1 VGISRGVFKLIYLF
15 LKFKIMNI
23 YDQLAE
29 INTQLI
35 NDEMW
40 LSVVEEY
47 LEEFEVDNM
56 DELIDK
62 ASIQENDGV
71 VYRLLREGNDILS
84 LKDDIDMWF
93 DNDNDDDYN
102 YDY

>member
-1 VGISRGVFKLIYLF
+1 
-15 LKFKIMNI
+15 MNI

-40 LSVVEEY
+40 LSIVEEY
-47 LEEFEVDNM
+47 LEEFEVETM
-56 DELIDK
+56 DDLIDK

-71 VYRLLREGNDILS
+71 VYRLIREGEDLLE
-84 LKDDIDMWF
+84 LKDDV
-93 DNDNDDDYN
+93 DDYFSDDDDDEDYN
-102 YDY
+102 YNY

>member
-1 VGISRGVFKLIYLF
+1 
-15 LKFKIMNI
+15 MNI

-29 INTQLI
+29 IHSQLT

-40 LSVVEEY
+40 LSIIEEY
-47 LEEFEVDNM
+47 FEEFEVENM

-62 ASIQENDGV
+62 TSLQENDGV
-71 VYRLLREGNDILS
+71 VYRLLREGEDLLE
-84 LKDDIDMWF
+84 LKDDVDDYF
-93 DNDNDDDYN
+93 SDDDDEDFT

>member
-1 VGISRGVFKLIYLF
+1 
-15 LKFKIMNI
+15 MNI

-40 LSVVEEY
+40 LSIVEEY

-62 ASIQENDGV
+62 ASMQENDGI
-71 VYRLLREGNDILS
+71 VYRLIREGEDLLE
-84 LKDDIDMWF
+84 LKDNVDDHF
-93 DNDNDDDYN
+93 SDDDDDYN
-102 YDY
+102 YYY

>member
-1 VGISRGVFKLIYLF
+1 
-15 LKFKIMNI
+15 MNI

-40 LSVVEEY
+40 LSIVEEY
-47 LEEFEVDNM
+47 LEEFEVKDM

-62 ASIQENDGV
+62 ASTQENDGV
-71 VYRLLREGNDILS
+71 VYRLIREGEDLLE
-84 LKDDIDMWF
+84 LKDDV
-93 DNDNDDDYN
+93 DDYFSDDDDEDYN
-102 YDY
+102 YNY

>member
-1 VGISRGVFKLIYLF
+1 
-15 LKFKIMNI
+15 MNI

-40 LSVVEEY
+40 LSIVEEY
-47 LEEFEVDNM
+47 LEEFEVKDM

-62 ASIQENDGV
+62 ASTQEND
-71 VYRLLREGNDILS
+71 VYRLIREGEDLLE
-84 LKDDIDMWF
+84 LKDDVDDYFF
-93 DNDNDDDYN
+93 DDDDEDYN
-102 YDY
+102 YNY

>member
-1 VGISRGVFKLIYLF
+1 
-15 LKFKIMNI
+15 MNI

-40 LSVVEEY
+40 LSIVEEY
-47 LEEFEVDNM
+47 LEEFEVETM

-62 ASIQENDGV
+62 ASVQENDGI
-71 VYRLLREGNDILS
+71 VYRLIREGEDLLE
-84 LKDDIDMWF
+84 LKDDVDDYF
-93 DNDNDDDYN
+93 SDDDDDDYN
-102 YDY
+102 YNY

>member
-1 VGISRGVFKLIYLF
+1 
-15 LKFKIMNI
+15 MNI

-40 LSVVEEY
+40 LSIVEEY
-47 LEEFEVDNM
+47 LEEFEVETM

-62 ASIQENDGV
+62 TSTQENDGV
-71 VYRLLREGNDILS
+71 VYRLIREGEDLLE
-84 LKDDIDMWF
+84 LKDDV
-93 DNDNDDDYN
+93 DDYFSDDDDDEDYN
-102 YDY
+102 YNY

>member
-1 VGISRGVFKLIYLF
+1 
-15 LKFKIMNI
+15 MNI

-40 LSVVEEY
+40 LSIVEEY
-47 LEEFEVDNM
+47 LEEFEVKDM

-62 ASIQENDGV
+62 ASTQENDGV
-71 VYRLLREGNDILS
+71 VYRLIREGEDL
-84 LKDDIDMWF
+84 L
-93 DNDNDDDYN
+93 
-102 YDY
+102 

>member
-1 VGISRGVFKLIYLF
+1 
-15 LKFKIMNI
+15 MNI

-40 LSVVEEY
+40 LSIVEEY
-47 LEEFEVDNM
+47 LEEFEVKDM

-62 ASIQENDGV
+62 ASMQENDGV
-71 VYRLLREGNDILS
+71 VYRLLREGEDLLE
-84 LKDDIDMWF
+84 LKDDVDDYF
-93 DNDNDDDYN
+93 SDDDDEDYEYN
-102 YDY
+102 Y

>member
-1 VGISRGVFKLIYLF
+1 
-15 LKFKIMNI
+15 MNI

-40 LSVVEEY
+40 LSIVEEY
-47 LEEFEVDNM
+47 LEEFEVETM
-56 DELIDK
+56 DDLIDK

-71 VYRLLREGNDILS
+71 VYRLIREGEDLLE
-84 LKDDIDMWF
+84 LKDDVDDYF
-93 DNDNDDDYN
+93 SEDDDDEDYTFN
-102 YDY
+102 Y

>member
-1 VGISRGVFKLIYLF
+1 
-15 LKFKIMNI
+15 MNI

-40 LSVVEEY
+40 LSIVEEY
-47 LEEFEVDNM
+47 LEEFEVETM

-62 ASIQENDGV
+62 ASMQENDGV
-71 VYRLLREGNDILS
+71 VYRLIREGEDLLE
-84 LKDDIDMWF
+84 LKDDVDDYF
-93 DNDNDDDYN
+93 SDDDDEDYEYN
-102 YDY
+102 Y

>member
-1 VGISRGVFKLIYLF
+1 
-15 LKFKIMNI
+15 MNI

-40 LSVVEEY
+40 LSIVEEY
-47 LEEFEVDNM
+47 LEEFEVKDM

-62 ASIQENDGV
+62 ASTQENDGV
-71 VYRLLREGNDILS
+71 VYRLIREGEDLLE
-84 LKDDIDMWF
+84 LKDDVYDYFF
-93 DNDNDDDYN
+93 DDDDEDYN
-102 YDY
+102 YNY

>member
-1 VGISRGVFKLIYLF
+1 
-15 LKFKIMNI
+15 MNI

-40 LSVVEEY
+40 LSIVEEY
-47 LEEFEVDNM
+47 LEEFEVETM

-71 VYRLLREGNDILS
+71 VYRLIREGEDILE
-84 LKDDIDMWF
+84 LKDDVDDYF
-93 DNDNDDDYN
+93 SDDDGDEDYLYN
-102 YDY
+102 Y

>member
-1 VGISRGVFKLIYLF
+1 
-15 LKFKIMNI
+15 MNI

-40 LSVVEEY
+40 LSIVEEY
-47 LEEFEVDNM
+47 LEEFEVETM

-71 VYRLLREGNDILS
+71 VYRLLREGEDLLE
-84 LKDDIDMWF
+84 LKDDVDDYF
-93 DNDNDDDYN
+93 SDDDDEDYSYN
-102 YDY
+102 Y

>member
-1 VGISRGVFKLIYLF
+1 
-15 LKFKIMNI
+15 MNI

-40 LSVVEEY
+40 LSIVEEY
-47 LEEFEVDNM
+47 LEEFEVKDM

-62 ASIQENDGV
+62 ASTQENDGV
-71 VYRLLREGNDILS
+71 VYRLIREGEDLLE
-84 LKDDIDMWF
+84 LKDDVDDYFF
-93 DNDNDDDYN
+93 DDDDEDYN
-102 YDY
+102 YNY

>member
-1 VGISRGVFKLIYLF
+1 
-15 LKFKIMNI
+15 MNI

-40 LSVVEEY
+40 LSIVEEY
-47 LEEFEVDNM
+47 LEEFEVETM
-56 DELIDK
+56 DDLIDK

-71 VYRLLREGNDILS
+71 VYRLIREGEDLLE
-84 LKDDIDMWF
+84 LKDDVDDYF
-93 DNDNDDDYN
+93 SDDDDDEDYTFN
-102 YDY
+102 Y

>member
-1 VGISRGVFKLIYLF
+1 
-15 LKFKIMNI
+15 MNI

-40 LSVVEEY
+40 LSIVEEY
-47 LEEFEVDNM
+47 LEEFEVETM

-62 ASIQENDGV
+62 ASMQENDGV
-71 VYRLLREGNDILS
+71 VYRLIREGEDLLE
-84 LKDDIDMWF
+84 LKDDVDDYF
-93 DNDNDDDYN
+93 SDDDDEDFT

>member
-1 VGISRGVFKLIYLF
+1 
-15 LKFKIMNI
+15 MNS

-40 LSVVEEY
+40 LSIVEEY
-47 LEEFEVDNM
+47 LEEFEVKDM

-62 ASIQENDGV
+62 ASTQENDGV
-71 VYRLLREGNDILS
+71 VYRLLREGEDLLE
-84 LKDDIDMWF
+84 LKDDVDDYF
-93 DNDNDDDYN
+93 SDDDDEDYSYN
-102 YDY
+102 Y

>member
-1 VGISRGVFKLIYLF
+1 
-15 LKFKIMNI
+15 MNI

-40 LSVVEEY
+40 LSIVEEY
-47 LEEFEVDNM
+47 LEEFEVKDM

-62 ASIQENDGV
+62 ASTQENDGV
-71 VYRLLREGNDILS
+71 VYRLIREGEDLLE
-84 LKDDIDMWF
+84 LKDDVDDYF
-93 DNDNDDDYN
+93 SDDDDEDYT

>member
-1 VGISRGVFKLIYLF
+1 
-15 LKFKIMNI
+15 MNI

>member
-1 VGISRGVFKLIYLF
+1 
-15 LKFKIMNI
+15 MNI

-40 LSVVEEY
+40 LSIVEEY

-62 ASIQENDGV
+62 ASMQENDGII
-71 VYRLLREGNDILS
+71 YRLIREGEDLLE
-84 LKDDIDMWF
+84 LKDDV
-93 DNDNDDDYN
+93 DDYFSDDDDEDYN
-102 YDY
+102 YNY

>member
-1 VGISRGVFKLIYLF
+1 
-15 LKFKIMNI
+15 MNI

-40 LSVVEEY
+40 LSIVEEY
-47 LEEFEVDNM
+47 LEEFEVKDM

-62 ASIQENDGV
+62 ASTQENDGV
-71 VYRLLREGNDILS
+71 VYRLLREGEDLLE
-84 LKDDIDMWF
+84 LKDDVDDYF
-93 DNDNDDDYN
+93 SDDDDEDYSYN
-102 YDY
+102 Y

>member
-1 VGISRGVFKLIYLF
+1 
-15 LKFKIMNI
+15 MNI

-40 LSVVEEY
+40 LSIVEEY
-47 LEEFEVDNM
+47 LEEFEVETM

-71 VYRLLREGNDILS
+71 VYRLIREGEDLLE
-84 LKDDIDMWF
+84 LKDDV
-93 DNDNDDDYN
+93 DDYFSDDDDDEDYN
-102 YDY
+102 YNY

>member
-1 VGISRGVFKLIYLF
+1 
-15 LKFKIMNI
+15 MNI

-29 INTQLI
+29 IHSQLT

-40 LSVVEEY
+40 LSIIEEY
-47 LEEFEVDNM
+47 FEEFEVENM

-62 ASIQENDGV
+62 TSIQENDGV
-71 VYRLLREGNDILS
+71 VYRLIREGEDLLE
-84 LKDDIDMWF
+84 LKDDVDDYF
-93 DNDNDDDYN
+93 SDDDDEDFT

>member
-1 VGISRGVFKLIYLF
+1 
-15 LKFKIMNI
+15 MNI

-40 LSVVEEY
+40 LSIVEEY
-47 LEEFEVDNM
+47 LEEFEVKDM

-62 ASIQENDGV
+62 ASTQENDGV
-71 VYRLLREGNDILS
+71 LYRLIREVEDLLE
-84 LKDDIDMWF
+84 LKDDV
-93 DNDNDDDYN
+93 DDYFSDDDDEDYN
-102 YDY
+102 YNY

>member
-1 VGISRGVFKLIYLF
+1 
-15 LKFKIMNI
+15 MNI

-40 LSVVEEY
+40 LSIVEEY
-47 LEEFEVDNM
+47 LEEFEVETM

-62 ASIQENDGV
+62 ASVQENDGI
-71 VYRLLREGNDILS
+71 VYRLIREGEDLLE
-84 LKDDIDMWF
+84 LKDDVDDYF
-93 DNDNDDDYN
+93 SDDDDDYN
-102 YDY
+102 YNY

>member
-1 VGISRGVFKLIYLF
+1 
-15 LKFKIMNI
+15 MNI

-40 LSVVEEY
+40 LSIVEEY
-47 LEEFEVDNM
+47 LEEFEVETM

-62 ASIQENDGV
+62 ASMQENDGV
-71 VYRLLREGNDILS
+71 VYRLIREGEDLLE
-84 LKDDIDMWF
+84 LKDDVDDYF
-93 DNDNDDDYN
+93 SDDDDEDYSYN
-102 YDY
+102 Y